1 MTPVQA
7 VIDTNVLVAAW
18 RSRNGCSFQLI
29 SSFITGDD
37 RWQWNISTAMLLE
50 YEEVL
55 LREGFDPGLVS
66 SFLDDLAAR
75 ANRTTIYF
83 LTRPALLD
91 ADDDFI
97 LDLAVASGCE
107 VIVTYN
113 LKNFLVARSMGIRIL
128 APKAFQDMLNASQP

>member
-1 MTPVQA
+1 MSPIQA

-18 RSRNGCSFQLI
+18 RSRNGCSFRLL
-29 SSFITGDD
+29 SYFIAGDD

-55 LREGFDPGLVS
+55 QREGFDYADIS
-66 SFLDDLAAR
+66 RFLDDLAAR
-75 ANRTTIYF
+75 ANRASIYF

-97 LDLAVASGCE
+97 LDLAVASGSE
-107 VIVTYN
+107 AIVTYN
-113 LKNFLVARSMGIRIL
+113 LKNFTVARSMGIRIL
-128 APKAFQDMLNASQP
+128 APRAFLDMIA

>member
-1 MTPVQA
+1 MIPVQA

-18 RSRNGCSFQLI
+18 QSRNGASFRLVE
-29 SSFITGDD
+29 SFINDDD
-37 RWQWNISTAMLLE
+37 RWEWNVSTAILME

-55 LREGFDPGLVS
+55 VRRGFDAGAVS
-66 SFLDDLAAR
+66 RFLDDLAAQ

-97 LDLAVASGCE
+97 LDLAVASSCD

-113 LKNFLVARSMGIRIL
+113 ARDFAAAKRLGIRVL
-128 APKAFQDMLNASQP
+128 APKEFFDMLPSRP